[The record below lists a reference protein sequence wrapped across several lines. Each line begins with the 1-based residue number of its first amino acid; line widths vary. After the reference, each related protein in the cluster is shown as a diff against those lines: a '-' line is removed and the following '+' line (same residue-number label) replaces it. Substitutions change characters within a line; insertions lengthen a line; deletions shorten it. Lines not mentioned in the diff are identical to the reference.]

1 MAQGPRGMCHL
12 LHSKMFYVEEAR
24 RVFRKNYSTP
34 TDTFSP
40 VEILRVV
47 ERGADLE
54 AAERT
59 GIWRTEV
66 RALAQKGYPGEGEV
80 VVFTQSGI
88 SLFPQRDFARLQR
101 FMDRGVATDPLKMSR
116 VFDQVYFTRQVAGIS
131 EASRQR
137 MINTRWIKEEEI
149 KAAAE
154 IHYLQKHA
162 QARRQGSEEAINKV
176 IEEMGL
182 PVAQMS
188 PEQLEFLRKVAAP
201 RAPFPPSFF
210 SEPIQQIFWR
220 LDPKARDRFL
230 DALLERDQKFAPDD
244 AGLEFRAQLPSFRV
258 DLMIDLSKV
267 PKTRYAPRSVQN
279 LLTLRPGVGSLW
291 LGRTLIREQFNRH
304 RVIEH
309 NGRPT
314 LLGRVIPE
322 NDIYL
327 ISMFP
332 ILEPFALQVS
342 RVFPVD
348 ASMVRLGKGTQVP
361 SASFRIPNLPIEF
374 DAHLLYRQ
382 PEQHPGLFFGEK
394 FVPSDAFDVNISFIR
409 TVDMTKHEW
418 LNEKEELLDVLR
430 REKSVY
436 MRMGGHLDADFFV
449 VKDTDHGI
457 DLRAYDGESITM
469 MGFLF
474 YLAERF
480 PSVKEVSDDL

>member
-1 MAQGPRGMCHL
+1 
-12 LHSKMFYVEEAR
+12 
-24 RVFRKNYSTP
+24 
-34 TDTFSP
+34 
-40 VEILRVV
+40 
-47 ERGADLE
+47 
-54 AAERT
+54 
-59 GIWRTEV
+59 
-66 RALAQKGYPGEGEV
+66 
-80 VVFTQSGI
+80 
-88 SLFPQRDFARLQR
+88 
-101 FMDRGVATDPLKMSR
+101 
-116 VFDQVYFTRQVAGIS
+116 
-131 EASRQR
+131 
-137 MINTRWIKEEEI
+137 
-149 KAAAE
+149 
-154 IHYLQKHA
+154 
-162 QARRQGSEEAINKV
+162 
-176 IEEMGL
+176 
-182 PVAQMS
+182 
-188 PEQLEFLRKVAAP
+188 
-201 RAPFPPSFF
+201 
-210 SEPIQQIFWR
+210 
-220 LDPKARDRFL
+220 
-230 DALLERDQKFAPDD
+230 
-244 AGLEFRAQLPSFRV
+244 
-258 DLMIDLSKV
+258 
-267 PKTRYAPRSVQN
+267 
-279 LLTLRPGVGSLW
+279 
-291 LGRTLIREQFNRH
+291 
-304 RVIEH
+304 
-309 NGRPT
+309 
-314 LLGRVIPE
+314 
-322 NDIYL
+322 
-327 ISMFP
+327 SMFP